1 MSYAEF
7 IGKLG
12 RNEDSDECYTPK
24 NVLDPLMRFIDKNKT
39 YYEATSGISSNIVD
53 GLSSLG
59 VNIMPS
65 HGVNFLNC
73 GRDDVFDGVITN
85 PPYSKKD
92 DFIRHCYDL
101 GKPFALLLPVAAI
114 QGQERGDLFMK
125 NGISQLVYNKRVD
138 FTGNK
143 APPFGVAWFM
153 GNGFC
158 EPNRIWFTDWG
169 VIKK

>member
-12 RNEDSDECYTPK
+12 RSAESDECYTP
-24 NVLDPLMRFIDKNKT
+24 NNAVEPLVRFIDKSKT
-39 YYEATSGISSNIVD
+39 YYECASGISSNIID
-53 GLSSLG
+53 GLTARGIDIRSSKG
-59 VNIMPS
+59 KCFFECNE
-65 HGVNFLNC
+65 
-73 GRDDVFDGVITN
+73 DDIFDGIITN

-92 DFIRHCYDL
+92 EFIDKCFEL

-114 QGQERGDLFMK
+114 QGQKRGKLFMQH
-125 NGISQLVYNKRVD
+125 GISQLVYNKRVD
-138 FTGNK
+138 FTGKK

-158 EPNRIWFTDWG
+158 EPNRIWFTDYG
-169 VIKK
+169 VS